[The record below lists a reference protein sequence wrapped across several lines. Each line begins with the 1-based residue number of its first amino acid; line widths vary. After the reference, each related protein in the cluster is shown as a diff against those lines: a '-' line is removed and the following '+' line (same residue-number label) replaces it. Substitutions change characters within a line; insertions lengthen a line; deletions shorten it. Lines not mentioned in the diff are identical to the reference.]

1 MFINEPTF
9 IFCPIMCIN
18 PTMEYFYIGQTLRLA
33 ETFDSNPKTAH
44 RKTTPLVKTLRK
56 TKRALGFV
64 AFLAIGLIALFI
76 PLTVWMLGIYLAY
89 NCYRGHPT
97 QQVLGVVVAVL
108 LPLCYLLFYF
118 VVHLM
123 LRVPCASSSVNPP

>member
-1 MFINEPTF
+1 
-9 IFCPIMCIN
+9 
-18 PTMEYFYIGQTLRLA
+18 MEYFYIGQTLRLA

-44 RKTTPLVKTLRK
+44 SNTTPLVKTLRK

-64 AFLAIGLIALFI
+64 AFLTIGLIALLI
-76 PLTVWMLGIYLAY
+76 PLTVWVLGIYLAY

-108 LPLCYLLFYF
+108 LPVCYLLFYF

-123 LRVPCASSSVNPP
+123 LRVPCASSSVNPS